1 MSDACDHE
9 ATLGAARSRRSADRA
24 RALHDAFVDPHADEL
39 LSQMLDESDDLVFAK
54 PFIAAHLGDLAGDNG
69 DAALRRA
76 IRVSGPGSRDVR
88 CASLLALAKRTGAL
102 ATPDLIEGLSVP
114 DAAVKDYAVIG
125 LAGAGDDR
133 AWEQVLRY
141 LRSVLRRK
149 RRAHGRSQVAY
160 ALAYLARHASDRPR
174 RSELVAFVRGR
185 WDAIDEAEWF
195 ALLWPDAAPDG
206 PHLKAVQ
213 APSGEA
219 IQAWARES
227 PFQTAGR
234 AFWITG
240 SAADSGNV
248 FATVRLGRGP
258 QRGSTLNGCS
268 T

>member
-9 ATLGAARSRRSADRA
+9 AIFTAARSRRSAHRA
-24 RALHDAFVDPHADEL
+24 RALRDAYVDPHADEL

-54 PFIAAHLGDLAGDNG
+54 PFIAAHLGDIAGANG

-76 IRVSGPGSRDVR
+76 IRLSGPGSRDVR

-102 ATPDLIEGLSVP
+102 ATPDLIDGLSVP

-125 LAGAGDDR
+125 LAGAGDDQ
-133 AWEQVLRY
+133 AWAQVLGY

-149 RRAHGRSQVAY
+149 RRAYGRSQVAY
-160 ALAYLARHASDRPR
+160 ALAYLARHVTDRPR
-174 RSELVAFVRGR
+174 RSELVAFVRKH

-195 ALLWPDAAPDG
+195 ARLWPEAAPDG
-206 PHLKAVQ
+206 PHLDAVQ

-227 PFQTAGR
+227 LFRPLGVP
-234 AFWITG
+234 
-240 SAADSGNV
+240 SA
-248 FATVRLGRGP
+248 
-258 QRGSTLNGCS
+258 
-268 T
+268 